1 MLVLTR
7 REGQVLR
14 IDDSIEVHVI
24 RVEGDRAVLG
34 IVAPA
39 SVRVVRGELVD
50 AVSDEVR
57 RAAGA
62 RSQVRDLL
70 EPRR

>member
-14 IDDSIEVHVI
+14 IGDAIEIHVL
-24 RVEGDRAVLG
+24 RVDGDRVSIG
-34 IVAPA
+34 IVAPP
-39 SVRVVRGELVD
+39 SVRVLRGELVD

-57 RAAGA
+57 HAAA
-62 RSQVRDLL
+62 RGGEVRELI
-70 EPRR
+70 EPWG